1 MALHLSKCPGVS
13 LTEYLVNGVGQPV
26 FLRGQGP
33 MGQNDHPSEI
43 SFFEREKKGKNN
55 VFCLNGLDGWCPL
68 AGRCSEAAWW
78 SVVVVVHVTAPPPSP
93 PGDRRP
99 PQSQCVNVPSY
110 MFIVH
115 EYIIKVIFFR
125 RILPA

>member
-1 MALHLSKCPGVS
+1 MGLHLSKCPGVS

-99 PQSQCVNVPSY
+99 PQS
-110 MFIVH
+110 
-115 EYIIKVIFFR
+115 
-125 RILPA
+125 